1 MAEEG
6 VNVGSIYAELT
17 IDDTRFQQRLQSS
30 EQGFTSLRTAATR
43 AASEVDQS
51 FRGTGAQIARTGDE
65 ARDAAN
71 DLGRVGNAAQEV
83 SRDVRRVADASE
95 EAARA
100 THRIEIPAELA
111 RSAERAQEAVA
122 GIGDA
127 AASNDGAGSAMGDN
141 FLGGFTEKIKGL
153 GGKGGPIAMAL
164 VGVAGIGLA
173 AGAALV
179 GAIADGMQQE
189 RQRDLIQ
196 ARLGVNEQA
205 MKIYGA
211 AAGAAFS
218 NGWGESV
225 NANLE
230 TVQAAMG
237 GGLLNGEESAAEM
250 QPVIEKLTA
259 VNDLLGGDMA
269 QTISA
274 TRALMLNGLAPD
286 ANTAFDLIVKA
297 SQRGSNAGDDLL
309 ESVRE
314 YSNGWKQTGFSAQ
327 YTLGL
332 INQAMANGVDVADR
346 PADAIREFGR
356 RMSEEGDTI
365 KETLTSLQLP
375 ADELFERLK
384 AGGPE
389 AEAAFD
395 QVFDA
400 IRGIED
406 PLERAA
412 AAQALLG
419 DTAGDFINA
428 FTQWDPSEAAKTMGD
443 YAGSAENAMRVMGSN
458 SAASFE
464 AAKNSITASADD
476 IKLALAEAFGPTLT
490 QAADWVSTHK
500 PEIISFFTGL
510 ADAGLA
516 CLDGLIAFASGSLRA
531 FASLQE
537 GIGDTIGKA
546 LGYLGGFA
554 KEVGGILK
562 HIPGMEETGAAIEGV
577 GASVQWYGEQT
588 DAAAD
593 RARAMADVLDSARP
607 KIDGIRESVRLA
619 GETASGAAEMTR
631 LFGGAVTAVPDGK
644 SVLVQALTED
654 ARQRLTDFGFQVE
667 TLPDGNSRVTA
678 DTAEGQR
685 LIDAFVEQNNGRN
698 IPVTV
703 TPEVAREA
711 LGPLAGLY
719 VPDQQ
724 RADGGIDL
732 DRYANGK
739 LPDQATIKA
748 ATPNLVQWA
757 EPETGGEAFIPLA
770 AGKRARSLDILA
782 AVADRFG
789 YGLLQMA
796 DGGLTADELSA
807 QSRGIEGARYVWGG
821 WDESWNTDCSGAVS
835 KVANMAA
842 YGDPMTG
849 GRFATGNMDS
859 ALSSR
864 GFLPGAGPDGSV
876 RVGWIHDP
884 NMPGGGH
891 AAATLPDGTNVEMG
905 GERGNGQFGGQ
916 AAGWSDFPAVMH
928 YPMPGSVGAG
938 TSRKYNAKAE
948 DFNAEND
955 PDGLKALTEAGDFT
969 DRFGKKYGV
978 AEDDPLVSAFLSD
991 AYDAQVDPAKL
1002 SAGNDPDGLKAL
1014 MGAGDF
1020 TDRFGKAFGVAEDDP
1035 LVDALL
1041 DTRDARKKAAEE
1053 AKSAAA
1059 ASTRSLSS
1067 SSGGVQDVRVT
1078 NWPESLGGQPKEER
1092 QPRATVNARFF
1103 ADGGED
1109 HSAQIAPAGD
1119 LRVWGE
1125 PETGGEAYIPLGAAK
1140 RVRSLALLR
1149 RVADRFGF
1157 GITPYAAG
1165 GFGGLGSAGD
1175 GGVHTG
1181 SWKVAALGEQGDIP
1195 LSTPSRDVPGANLGA
1210 GLYRLASFGV
1220 GAALAAASGWDKD
1233 GKFVGFDTSN
1243 TSIPGL
1249 EDGLGRLSEQ
1259 LTVLIEAVRD
1269 GKPVNVDV
1277 DIDAGRRTADLKITQ
1292 LGV

>member
-6 VNVGSIYAELT
+6 VNVGSIYAELS
-17 IDDTRFQQRLQSS
+17 IDDSRFQQTLQTS
-30 EQGFTSLRTAATR
+30 EQGFTNLRTAATR
-43 AASEVDQS
+43 AAAELDQS
-51 FRGTGAQIARTGDE
+51 FRGTDAQIARSGDE
-65 ARDAAN
+65 ARGAAT
-71 DLGRVGNAAQEV
+71 DLGRVGDAAQGA

-111 RSAERAQEAVA
+111 RSAQRAQDAVA

-127 AASNDGAGSAMGDN
+127 AASNDGAGASMGDN

-189 RQRDLIQ
+189 RDRDLIQ
-196 ARLGVNEQA
+196 ARLGVSDEA
-205 MKIYGA
+205 MKVYGA

-237 GGLLNGEESAAEM
+237 GGLLDGEESAAEM

-259 VNDLLGGDMA
+259 VNDLLGADMA
-269 QTISA
+269 QTIAA

-286 ANTAFDLIVKA
+286 ASAAFDLIVRA
-297 SQRGSNAGDDLL
+297 AQRGGNAGDDLL
-309 ESVRE
+309 DVVRE
-314 YSNGWKQTGFSAQ
+314 YANGWKQTGFSAQ
-327 YTLGL
+327 YSLGL
-332 INQAMANGVDVADR
+332 INQAMTNGVDVADR
-346 PADAIREFGR
+346 AGDAIREFGR

-365 KETLTSLQLP
+365 KETLTSLNLP
-375 ADELFERLK
+375 ADELFDKLK

-400 IRGIED
+400 IRQIED

-428 FTQWDPSEAAKTMGD
+428 FTQWDPSEAAASMGD
-443 YAGSAENAMRVMGSN
+443 YAGAAENAMEVMGSN
-458 SAASFE
+458 SAAHFE

-490 QAADWVSTHK
+490 KIADWVSTHK
-500 PEIISFFTGL
+500 PEIVEFFTGL
-510 ADAGLA
+510 ADAGFA
-516 CLDGLIAFASGSLRA
+516 CLDGLIAFASGALRA
-531 FASLQE
+531 FASMQE
-537 GIGDTIGKA
+537 GIGDTVGKA
-546 LGYLGGFA
+546 LVAVGGFTETLGGL
-554 KEVGGILK
+554 IK
-562 HIPGMEETGAAIEGV
+562 HIPGMEETGAAIEGA
-577 GASVQWYGEQT
+577 GAAVERYGEQT

-593 RARAMADVLDSARP
+593 RARAMADVLDAARP
-607 KIDGIRESVRLA
+607 KIDGIRESVRSA
-619 GETASGAAEMTR
+619 GEQASAAAEMTR
-631 LFGGAVTAVPDGK
+631 LFGGEVQAVPEGK
-644 SVLVQALTED
+644 TLVVQALTDD
-654 ARQRLTDFGFQVE
+654 ARARLDEFGFKVE
-667 TLPDGNSRVTA
+667 TLDDGTVRITAETA
-678 DTAEGQR
+678 DAQQT
-685 LIDAFVEQNNGRN
+685 LDDFVTHNNGKPLVMDLQVDWTRVQAGIDN
-698 IPVTV
+698 PQLRANAPAY
-703 TPEVAREA
+703 TPES
-711 LGPLAGLY
+711 GY
-719 VPDQQ
+719 VHY
-724 RADGGIDL
+724 ADGTENHRAEIAPAGAM
-732 DRYANGK
+732 R
-739 LPDQATIKA
+739 
-748 ATPNLVQWA
+748 VWA
-757 EPETGGEAFIPLA
+757 EPETGGEAYIPLA
-770 AGKRARSLDILA
+770 EAKRSRSLDILS

-789 YGLLQMA
+789 YGLMQMA
-796 DGGLTADELSA
+796 NGGITADELAA
-807 QSRGIEGARYVWGG
+807 QSRGIEGAHYVWGG
-821 WDESWNTDCSGAVS
+821 WDDSWNTDCSGAVS
-835 KVANMAA
+835 RVANMAA
-842 YGDPMTG
+842 YGDPMVG
-849 GRFATGNMDS
+849 GRFGTGNAES

-876 RVGWIHDP
+876 RIGWINDP

-905 GERGNGQFGGQ
+905 GKRGNGQFGGH
-916 AAGWSDFPAVMH
+916 AAGWSEFPSVMH
-928 YPMPGSVGAG
+928 YPMPGSVGTG
-938 TSRKYNAKAE
+938 TSRRYTAKPE
-948 DFNAEND
+948 DFNAGND
-955 PDGLKALTEAGDFT
+955 PDGLRALSEAGDFT

-978 AEDDPLVSAFLSD
+978 AEDDPLAAAFLTG
-991 AYDAQVDPAKL
+991 AYDSEVDPNKL
-1002 SAGNDPDGLKAL
+1002 NVGNDPDGLKAL

-1020 TDRFGKAFGVAEDDP
+1020 TDRFGHAFGVAEDDP

-1053 AKSAAA
+1053 AKKAAA
-1059 ASTRSLSS
+1059 GSASSRSG
-1067 SSGGVQDVRVT
+1067 SGGVQDVRVV
-1078 NWPESLGGQPKEER
+1078 NWPVALGGQPKEER
-1092 QPRATVNARFF
+1092 QPKATVTARWF

-1109 HSAQIAPAGD
+1109 HTAQIAPAGD

-1125 PETGGEAYIPLGAAK
+1125 PETGGEAYIPLAAAK
-1140 RVRSLALLR
+1140 RVRSLGLLR

-1157 GITPYAAG
+1157 GLTPYASG

-1175 GGVHTG
+1175 SGVHTG

-1195 LSTPSRDVPGANLGA
+1195 LSTPSRDVPLANLGA
-1210 GLYRLASFGV
+1210 GLYRLAAFGV
-1220 GAALAAASGWDKD
+1220 GAALTAASGWDKD
-1233 GKFVGFDTSN
+1233 GKFQGFDTSN

-1249 EDGLGRLSEQ
+1249 EEGLGRLSEQ

-1269 GKPVNVDV
+1269 GKPVDVQV